1 MAEVVPEGYQL
12 IPTGKVKLDTGGLT
26 ITVDMDKAPCP
37 MCWGAGE
44 ITVDDGYDENGYLG
58 SEYDIECPR
67 CNGNGLF
74 RQELK
79 DE

>member
-1 MAEVVPEGYQL
+1 
-12 IPTGKVKLDTGGLT
+12 
-26 ITVDMDKAPCP
+26 

-44 ITVDDGYDENGYLG
+44 ITVDDGYDEEGYLA
-58 SEYDIECPR
+58 SEYDIKCPR

-79 DE
+79 E